1 MLIRYTINKRFDHL
15 FLLLSSTG
23 LDGVMSAGDWEP
35 GLDDEPATS
44 VMFSTVLELVVSTV
58 GLCGSTVQ
66 HVKLS
71 KVPYS

>member
-1 MLIRYTINKRFDHL
+1 MLIRYTINKCFDHL

-35 GLDDEPATS
+35 SLDDEPATS
-44 VMFSTVLELVVSTV
+44 VMLSTVLELVVSTD

>member
-15 FLLLSSTG
+15 FLLLSSG

-44 VMFSTVLELVVSTV
+44 VLLSTVLELVVSIV